1 MKKYSAIEGDQLMTM
16 NDIQHLLEEKYPHIV
31 NSVDIKKEE
40 NIISMRI
47 VCNEEPI
54 EIEEV
59 EEVLPSVFD
68 VDPDRLD
75 DNIMGLTEEGI
86 SFLSENLFKNGM
98 PLSLGW
104 HLLHCAICEEKAAN
118 SDKEHRKPNGRSVSL
133 MLRAMDEMGYLVFH
147 SRSDMTEI
155 LHLVFGSWIE
165 DDKHFLDYF
174 YSCKDDNKRALIKLT
189 EYKQAIQ
196 LWMNSI

>member
-1 MKKYSAIEGDQLMTM
+1 MKKYSAIEGDQLKMM
-16 NDIQHLLEEKYPHIV
+16 NDIQHLLEENYPQIV
-31 NSVDIKKEE
+31 SSFFIQKEE

-68 VDPDRLD
+68 VDPDRLNED
-75 DNIMGLTEEGI
+75 IPFLTEEGMA
-86 SFLSENLFKNGM
+86 FLSENLFKGGM

-147 SRSDMTEI
+147 GRGEMTAI
-155 LHLVFGSWIE
+155 LCLIYGDWIE
-165 DDKHFLDYF
+165 EDKHLLDYF
-174 YSCKDDNKRALIKLT
+174 YTRKDDNKRAMVKLE

-196 LWMNSI
+196 GWMNCI